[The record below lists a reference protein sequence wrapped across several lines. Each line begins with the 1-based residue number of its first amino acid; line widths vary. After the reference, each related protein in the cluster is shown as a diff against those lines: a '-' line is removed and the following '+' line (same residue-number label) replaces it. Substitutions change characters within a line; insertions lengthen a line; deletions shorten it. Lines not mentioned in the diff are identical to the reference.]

1 MRINPSTGEII
12 SYEDYFCP
20 NCNAEIDAGDDY
32 CDECDQYLGEIVQN
46 GGDFSGYSSNEKYN
60 TNDSKENNTDDDKG
74 FEHFCYC
81 ILLIWVLAAIYFT
94 LAPSSL

>member
-1 MRINPSTGEII
+1 MRINPTTGEII

-46 GGDFSGYSSNEKYN
+46 GGGYRYTSNEG
-60 TNDSKENNTDDDKG
+60 NNRKDFEQNNADDDQG
-74 FEHFCYC
+74 LNRLCCCIFL
-81 ILLIWVLAAIYFT
+81 ILLIACTYFALMPST
-94 LAPSSL
+94 L